1 MPFNKRDASATLT
14 STAARGSAAVSPHF
28 LASEAAMEIM
38 RSGGSAVDGAI
49 AANAVL
55 GVVLPTTCGPG
66 GDLFALVHGPGFE
79 RPACLNSSGRAGS
92 GVSAEGVRQAGHD
105 AIPLQ
110 GLDSITVPGAV
121 DGWMALHDDY
131 GRVDLAQILA
141 PAIDLAEGGF
151 PVSDEF
157 SRSLGRIHERI
168 KNQGSATPLYSNGIP
183 APGSTVRRVRH
194 AEVLRAIAA
203 HGRTGFYEGEV
214 GAAIVTTTE
223 QRITADDLTVNQ
235 AEWVAPAGLDIFG
248 VTGWTIPPNSQG
260 YLTLATLK
268 IFESLGAPRDP
279 DDPSFHHAL
288 IEAYRSVA
296 SERDTYLSDPETARD
311 VAFLLDPARLESRA
325 SRISM
330 ERASP
335 WPVPREVPGGTA
347 YLATRDASGLGVS
360 LMQSNFWGIGSGFSA
375 GDTGIFLH
383 NRGAGFNLIPG
394 HRNELTP
401 GRRPLHTLAPTIW
414 TRNAS
419 TAFVLGTRGGQFQP
433 QIVAQLAASLL
444 HGNVA
449 PADAQASPRWQVES
463 WQSGESSVVNL
474 EPGLFDTIGGD
485 LATRGHTVRQYT
497 RSTEGWGPVALIDER
512 AGVVVAAADPRVSTA
527 TALTG

>member
-14 STAARGSAAVSPHF
+14 STTDHGSAAVSPHF

-38 RSGGSAVDGAI
+38 GSGGSAVDGAI

-66 GDLFALVHGPGFE
+66 GDLFALIHGPGFE
-79 RPACLNSSGRAGS
+79 RPICLNSSGRAGS
-92 GVSAEGVRQAGHD
+92 GVSAENMRLAGHST
-105 AIPLQ
+105 IPLQ

-121 DGWMALHDDY
+121 DGWMALHERY
-131 GRVDLAQILA
+131 GSLGLASILA
-141 PAIDLAEGGF
+141 PAISLAENGF
-151 PVSDEF
+151 PVSSEF
-157 SRSLGRIHERI
+157 SRSLSRIHDRI
-168 KNQGSATPLYSNGIP
+168 KEQGSAAPLYVNGIP

-203 HGRTGFYEGEV
+203 NGRSGFYEGEV
-214 GAAIVTTTE
+214 GEAIVTTTE
-223 QRITADDLTVNQ
+223 QRITPGDLAVNQ
-235 AEWVAPAGLDIFG
+235 AEWVEPASLDILG

-268 IFESLGAPRDP
+268 IFELLEPP
-279 DDPSFHHAL
+279 HNPEDPSFHHAL

-296 SERDTYLSDPETARD
+296 SERDTYLSDPATAKD
-311 VAFLLDPARLESRA
+311 LGFLLDPLRLEKRA
-325 SRISM
+325 ALIST
-330 ERASP
+330 EHASV
-335 WPVPREVPGGTA
+335 WPTPQDAPGGTA
-347 YLATRDASGLGVS
+347 YLATRDESGLGVS

-383 NRGAGFNLIPG
+383 NRGAGFNLIRG

-414 TRNAS
+414 TRNGS
-419 TAFVLGTRGGQFQP
+419 TALLLGTRGGQFQP
-433 QIVAQLAASLL
+433 QIVAQVAASLL

-449 PADAQASPRWQVES
+449 PADAQRSPRWQVES
-463 WQSGESSVVNL
+463 WQSGESSVLNM
-474 EPGLFDTIGGD
+474 EPALFDTIGGD
-485 LATRGHTVRQYT
+485 LAARGHHVQRHD

-512 AGVVVAAADPRVSTA
+512 DGLVAAADPRVSTA
-527 TALTG
+527 TALAN